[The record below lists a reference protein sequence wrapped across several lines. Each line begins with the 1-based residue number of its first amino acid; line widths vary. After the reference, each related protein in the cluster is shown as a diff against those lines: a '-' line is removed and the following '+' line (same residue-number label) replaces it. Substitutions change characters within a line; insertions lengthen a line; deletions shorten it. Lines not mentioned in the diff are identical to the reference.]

1 MVSKREPTLSPKKSQ
16 VISLILEGYTQ
27 RRAAKDAGV
36 SEETVSRWKSEDTLF
51 ASTLENYRRDLY
63 ESQAQKLL
71 DLSGKAVNTLGELLK
86 SEDEG
91 IRLRASQAVLKA
103 TMPEP
108 PSPKTGDLFA
118 TNQVSPDTERCYRY
132 QLRNFAQWMQTG
144 QGKIELEDVTA
155 VDLLT
160 YKQSLSHLAS
170 PRPVTILTRRITYPM
185 RMPYGKRGPYHKRN
199 KSKVGVA

>member
-1 MVSKREPTLSPKKSQ
+1 MVSEREPTLSPKKSQ
-16 VISLILEGYTQ
+16 VIGLILEGYTQ
-27 RRAAKDAGV
+27 RRAAQEAGV
-36 SEETVSRWKSEDTLF
+36 SEETVSRWKSEDALF

-108 PSPKTGDLFA
+108 PSPMQYTEPKDFDTIFNTRKGKQAQDAMFA
-118 TNQVSPDTERCYRY
+118 SIAYPD
-132 QLRNFAQWMQTG
+132 
-144 QGKIELEDVTA
+144 
-155 VDLLT
+155 
-160 YKQSLSHLAS
+160 
-170 PRPVTILTRRITYPM
+170 
-185 RMPYGKRGPYHKRN
+185 
-199 KSKVGVA
+199 

>member
-1 MVSKREPTLSPKKSQ
+1 MVTETEPTLSPKKSQ
-16 VISLILEGYTQ
+16 VIGLILEGNTQ
-27 RRAAKDAGV
+27 RRAAKEAGV

-71 DLSGKAVNTLGELLK
+71 DLSGDAVNTLGELLK

-108 PSPKTGDLFA
+108 PSPMQYTEPKDFETIFTKRKAKQESEALYADFA
-118 TNQVSPDTERCYRY
+118 V
-132 QLRNFAQWMQTG
+132 
-144 QGKIELEDVTA
+144 
-155 VDLLT
+155 
-160 YKQSLSHLAS
+160 
-170 PRPVTILTRRITYPM
+170 
-185 RMPYGKRGPYHKRN
+185 
-199 KSKVGVA
+199 